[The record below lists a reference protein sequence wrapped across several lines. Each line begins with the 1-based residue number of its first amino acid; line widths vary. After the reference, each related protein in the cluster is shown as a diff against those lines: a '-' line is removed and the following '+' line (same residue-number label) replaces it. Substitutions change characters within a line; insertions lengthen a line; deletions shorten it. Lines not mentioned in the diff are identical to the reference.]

1 MPFLSVMNVE
11 VLYQMVILG
20 LRNVSLELRDAQVV
34 ALLGPNGAGKSS
46 TLKAISGLLHVEDGK
61 VSRGSITLD
70 GDALVDKGP
79 EEIAGLGIIQVI
91 EGRRLFGHLS
101 VEQNLIAG
109 AYMLSSAE
117 FLKRLEMVYDM
128 FPTLR
133 RLRHNVSGYISG
145 GEQQMLVIGRAM
157 MARPRILMI
166 DEPSIGLAPN
176 LIKETYRKLM
186 EIKDQKEVSILLAE
200 QNARAALDICDYA
213 YVLETGRVV
222 LDGPSEKLKENKDIQ
237 EFYLGLGEMGSRKSY
252 KDVKHY
258 RRRKRWL

>member
-1 MPFLSVMNVE
+1 MPSLSVKNVE

-20 LRNVSLELRDAQVV
+20 LRNVSLELDEGQAV
-34 ALLGPNGAGKSS
+34 AILGPNGAGKSS

-70 GDALVDKGP
+70 GDAIDDKGP
-79 EEIAGLGIIQVI
+79 EDIAGLGIIQVI

-109 AYMLSSAE
+109 AYMLSRADFS
-117 FLKRLEMVYDM
+117 KSLEMVYEM
-128 FPTLR
+128 FPTLK

-145 GEQQMLVIGRAM
+145 GEQQMLVIGRAL
-157 MARPRILMI
+157 MARPKILMI
-166 DEPSIGLAPN
+166 DEPSIGLAPT
-176 LIKETYRKLM
+176 LIRDTYSKLKEIRA
-186 EIKDQKEVSILLAE
+186 QKEISILLAE
-200 QNARAALDICDYA
+200 QNARAALNLCDYA

-222 LDGPSEKLKENKDIQ
+222 LDGSSEKLKGNKDVQ